1 MMNILV
7 ICLVLSS
14 HLLTAASTHRE
25 VIMNKGHRVV
35 VVAYD
40 KKTDRTTRVS
50 ISPQNVVVP
59 SDEKPADGTTTFSSA
74 KELVCDAYG
83 KCKNKIS
90 SAFMKDTDIDKAEEL
105 EPVDEKPDEGAT
117 TFSGAKELVCDAYG
131 KCKNKI
137 SSAFTKDTDIDKAEE
152 LEPVDEKPDDGTKTA
167 FSGAKELVCDAYGK
181 CKNKISSAFTK
192 VTDIDKAEE
201 IEEHTTEAVNK
212 VIEKPPQHI
221 GAAKSTFFGRVGEK
235 LPGRTL
241 GEFLVKAKDSVAKG
255 LIGEAKKFVSNFMS
269 IVKDFAS
276 KEFDIIDS
284 PKRSVEDIFLNV
296 SGEIKESV
304 ENMTKQAKETVKN
317 VEDVLGQGSFNDIL
331 NKLKNMA
338 YNVVWYVLYRDK
350 IGSVTGLVRMVA
362 GLVHMVGFST
372 AYGVCVWVTF
382 VSSYI
387 LSRCLPRRMFGLVQS
402 RIYPVYFRALAYC
415 VFAALLGHLVSEKN
429 EVLASKIGMFQSLSL
444 VSALLMVLTN
454 MILLEPRATKAMYK
468 QMKLEKEE
476 GRGLGAAFAAK
487 DGMVDG
493 GGGATVVRSAANG
506 RGVRV
511 AVAAKER
518 TMDDHCATIAR
529 SVANGIAGKDGMADG
544 HSATVVRSVAV
555 ERQDVLRMNEKLKR
569 LNAYSSALNLFTLVA
584 LTWHMAYMG
593 QRLKAIH
600 GK

>member
-1 MMNILV
+1 MKILVMV

-14 HLLTAASTHRE
+14 YLLTAASTHRE
-25 VIMNKGHRVV
+25 VIMNKGHRVMV
-35 VVAYD
+35 VDYD
-40 KKTDRTTRVS
+40 KKADRTTRVS

-59 SDEKPADGTTTFSSA
+59 SDEKPAEGTATFSGA
-74 KELVCDAYG
+74 KDLACDAYG

-90 SAFMKDTDIDKAEEL
+90 RAFTEDTDIDKAEEI
-105 EPVDEKPDEGAT
+105 EPVDEKPDDGTTT

-137 SSAFTKDTDIDKAEE
+137 SGAFTKDM
-152 LEPVDEKPDDGTKTA
+152 
-167 FSGAKELVCDAYGK
+167 
-181 CKNKISSAFTK
+181 
-192 VTDIDKAEE
+192 AEE

-241 GEFLVKAKDSVAKG
+241 GEFLVKAKESVAKG

-284 PKRSVEDIFLNV
+284 PKRSVEDISQNV
-296 SGEIKESV
+296 SGEIKESAV
-304 ENMTKQAKETVKN
+304 NTMKQAKETVKN

-350 IGSVTGLVRMVA
+350 MGSVAGLVRMVA

-387 LSRCLPRRMFGLVQS
+387 LGRCLPREMFGLVQS
-402 RIYPVYFRALAYC
+402 RIYPVYFRVLAYC

-487 DGMVDG
+487 DSIDG

-518 TMDDHCATIAR
+518 TMDRSCATIAR
-529 SVANGIAGKDGMADG
+529 SVANGIAGKDEMADG
-544 HSATVVRSVAV
+544 RSATVVRSVAV
-555 ERQDVLRMNEKLKR
+555 ERQDVLKMNEKLKR

-584 LTWHMAYMG
+584 LTWHMASLG
-593 QRLKAIH
+593 QRLQANTW
-600 GK
+600 

>member
-14 HLLTAASTHRE
+14 HLLTAATTHRE

-35 VVAYD
+35 VVDYD
-40 KKTDRTTRVS
+40 KKADRTTRVS

-59 SDEKPADGTTTFSSA
+59 SDEKHAEETTTFSSA

-90 SAFMKDTDIDKAEEL
+90 GAFTKDTDIDKAEEI
-105 EPVDEKPDEGAT
+105 EPVDEKPDDRTT

-137 SSAFTKDTDIDKAEE
+137 SD
-152 LEPVDEKPDDGTKTA
+152 
-167 FSGAKELVCDAYGK
+167 
-181 CKNKISSAFTK
+181 AFTK
-192 VTDIDKAEE
+192 VTDIDKVEE
-201 IEEHTTEAVNK
+201 IEERTTEAVNK

-235 LPGRTL
+235 LPGKTL

-284 PKRSVEDIFLNV
+284 PKRSGEDILRNA
-296 SGEIKESV
+296 SGEIKESA
-304 ENMTKQAKETVKN
+304 ENMKKQAKETVKN
-317 VEDVLGQGSFNDIL
+317 VEDVLGQGGFNDIL

-338 YNVVWYVLYRDK
+338 YNVVWYVLYPDK
-350 IGSVTGLVRMVA
+350 IGSVAGLVRKVA

-387 LSRCLPRRMFGLVQS
+387 LSRYLPRQMFGLVQS
-402 RIYPVYFRALAYC
+402 RIYPVYFRVLAYC

-454 MILLEPRATKAMYK
+454 MVLLEPRATKAMYER
-468 QMKLEKEE
+468 MKLEKEE

-487 DGMVDG
+487 DGMVNG
-493 GGGATVVRSAANG
+493 GGGATLVRSSANG

-511 AVAAKER
+511 AVAAKEK
-518 TMDDHCATIAR
+518 TMDGQSATIAR

-544 HSATVVRSVAV
+544 DSATVVRSVARSVAV

-593 QRLKAIH
+593 QRLQAIH
-600 GK
+600 GLLCALVYKYYV

>member
-14 HLLTAASTHRE
+14 HLLTAATTHRE

-35 VVAYD
+35 VVDYD
-40 KKTDRTTRVS
+40 KKADRTTRVS

-59 SDEKPADGTTTFSSA
+59 SDEKPAEGTTTTFSSA

-90 SAFMKDTDIDKAEEL
+90 GAFTKDTDIDKAEEIK
-105 EPVDEKPDEGAT
+105 PVDEKPDDGT
-117 TFSGAKELVCDAYG
+117 TSFSGAKELVCDAYG

-137 SSAFTKDTDIDKAEE
+137 SST
-152 LEPVDEKPDDGTKTA
+152 
-167 FSGAKELVCDAYGK
+167 
-181 CKNKISSAFTK
+181 FTK

-201 IEEHTTEAVNK
+201 IEERTTEAVNK

-284 PKRSVEDIFLNV
+284 PKRSGEDILRNA
-296 SGEIKESV
+296 SGEIKESA
-304 ENMTKQAKETVKN
+304 ENMRKQAKETVKN
-317 VEDVLGQGSFNDIL
+317 VEDVLGQGGFNDIL

-338 YNVVWYVLYRDK
+338 YNVVWYVLYPDK
-350 IGSVTGLVRMVA
+350 IGSVAGLVRMVA

-387 LSRCLPRRMFGLVQS
+387 LSRYLPRQVFGLVQS
-402 RIYPVYFRALAYC
+402 RIYPVYFRVLAYC

-454 MILLEPRATKAMYK
+454 MVLLEPRATKAMYER
-468 QMKLEKEE
+468 MKLEKEE

-487 DGMVDG
+487 DGMVNG

-518 TMDDHCATIAR
+518 TMDGHSATIAR

-544 HSATVVRSVAV
+544 DSATVVRSVAV

-569 LNAYSSALNLFTLVA
+569 LNAYSSTLNLFTLVA
-584 LTWHMAYMG
+584 LTWHMAYLG
-593 QRLKAIH
+593 QRLQAIH
-600 GK
+600 GLLCALVYKYYV